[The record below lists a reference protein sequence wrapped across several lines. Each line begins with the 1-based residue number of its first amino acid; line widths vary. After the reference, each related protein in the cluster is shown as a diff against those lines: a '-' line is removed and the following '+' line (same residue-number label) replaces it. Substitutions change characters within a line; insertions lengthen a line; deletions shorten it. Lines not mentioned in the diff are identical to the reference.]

1 MSHDISN
8 HLVDKIRTSKAR
20 ICLQLDKSTEYQMKY
35 ICCFTVDKYMLD
47 AKKEVAFSSVFIFF
61 EAFRLTLVKK
71 NRQNEGFF
79 ILTVLLDKCQ
89 TKSFEEYEH
98 TTESNTQVLYHQPTF
113 QKRSS

>member
-47 AKKEVAFSSVFIFF
+47 AKKEVLDVHKYRNDYKSS
-61 EAFRLTLVKK
+61 
-71 NRQNEGFF
+71 
-79 ILTVLLDKCQ
+79 
-89 TKSFEEYEH
+89 
-98 TTESNTQVLYHQPTF
+98 
-113 QKRSS
+113 